1 MRHLT
6 VRAPGLLAGNPKPRV
21 YLLQHLHVL
30 PHGEEDV
37 KVIGIYSS
45 RKAAQAAVDRLKHQ
59 PGFRD
64 FPRVVNPETEER
76 PEGFYMDE
84 YAVDQDHWKEG
95 YETL

>member
-1 MRHLT
+1 MPVNQALGNT
-6 VRAPGLLAGNPKPRV
+6 MQRA

-30 PHGEEDV
+30 PHGEDDA

-45 RKAAQAAVDRLKHQ
+45 KEAARAAVDRLKHQ

-64 FPRVVNPETEER
+64 FPRIVNADIDEQPD
-76 PEGFYMDE
+76 GFYIDE
-84 YAVDQDHWKEG
+84 YVVDQDHWQEG

>member
-1 MRHLT
+1 MQ
-6 VRAPGLLAGNPKPRV
+6 RA

-30 PHGEEDV
+30 PDGEDDA

-45 RKAAQAAVDRLKHQ
+45 KEAARAAVDRLKHL

-64 FPRVVNPETEER
+64 CPRIVNPENNIKSD
-76 PEGFYMDE
+76 GFYIDE
-84 YAVDQDHWKEG
+84 YIVDQDHWQEG